1 MTHFME
7 IVLKGINNLTKLV
20 VSQSSLRSQI
30 TIGEQPSV
38 FFTPTTK
45 KEAKIID

>member
-30 TIGEQPSV
+30 TIGEQPRV
-38 FFTPTTK
+38 FFTPTPI
-45 KEAKIID
+45 KEAKIIE